1 VPPQQFNFVGKL
13 LGPKGNSMKRLQ
25 EDTMC
30 KMAVLGRGS
39 MRDRRKEE
47 ELRGSGDSRYAHLFE
62 DLHVEISTFAAPA
75 EAHARIAYALAE
87 VRRFLVP
94 VSRVNEASFL
104 GQLPRHCLCLIP
116 INDLSFVR
124 AMGRQKSIL
133 KLARTRVL
141 KLWPHGVHLD
151 KKCTSIWKGIWNI

>member
-1 VPPQQFNFVGKL
+1 MQ
-13 LGPKGNSMKRLQ
+13 
-25 EDTMC
+25 D
-30 KMAVLGRGS
+30 GRSGTRIDARPAEGGGAAGQWRQS
-39 MRDRRKEE
+39 LRPS
-47 ELRGSGDSRYAHLFE
+47 LRGPARR
-62 DLHVEISTFAAPA
+62 DLDLAAPA

-124 AMGRQKSIL
+124 DMGRQMSIL